1 MGEIAVLQTA
11 FLFNIT
17 FCRLDRISDNDIDTL
32 KIQLEVRLNLVIL
45 LTLETLK
52 YNPNKHVY
60 V

>member
-17 FCRLDRISDNDIDTL
+17 FCRLDRISGNDIDTS

-45 LTLETLK
+45 LTLET
-52 YNPNKHVY
+52 YNPNKHVH